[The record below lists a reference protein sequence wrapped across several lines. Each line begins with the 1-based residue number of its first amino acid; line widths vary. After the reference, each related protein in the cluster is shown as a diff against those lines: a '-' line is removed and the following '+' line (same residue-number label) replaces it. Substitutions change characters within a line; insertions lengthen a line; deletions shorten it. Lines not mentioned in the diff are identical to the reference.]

1 MALFAGQVQTA
12 PYQSPDYGPS
22 VAAARELAM
31 TGAQGISDLAGQAK
45 DYFKQQGEKKKLVKQ
60 SSLQIDAAL
69 QLFPDLAPS
78 LQSVKERMRDE
89 NIPLADRAAE
99 AEVVANL
106 INMGVGEMR
115 NRSNMSIQQEKAMAE
130 AIYKE
135 QQLGMEE
142 RRTRATEFSAAQ
154 GAKPTFDLQKATI
167 TSPDGE
173 TFEMDIPYDKEK
185 GMFFDPDAGKYIK
198 DVNKWGFG
206 ESSYVDGEAM
216 PTPTSQNDIIAP
228 STAYSFGKA
237 VGGPDELQDK
247 WTNKGYTSTGPNLV
261 EGVVAVNTNK
271 YPLGTIFKDSESG
284 KVYVA
289 ADRHGNKDSGVI
301 DFFQNPEN
309 YTGGKTNKRLS
320 IIGSIPKNKIPKTK
334 EGMSQLIEQYS
345 NVPDYSTSSNAS
357 QIDGALSMSGDMI
370 QQAMGTPDQQAEVA
384 RMIEQGSGMG
394 TAEAVLSGAMPTEP
408 SMAARQ
414 PQLPQQVQ
422 PAEQPR
428 LARGR
433 RLTGGA
439 ASSKF
444 RPANAEEVSMY
455 GTQGQVN
462 VETGEFKPIRP
473 PSGMV
478 IEQTKDGG
486 FRIVQGAGAAGRQE
500 QAVQAAKEQGIE
512 RATMG
517 TQEIG
522 RALKVLDSGV
532 MQGSGPLASFYRA
545 GASKF
550 AKGTP
555 EYKLAND
562 FISPIKSMLAFNEL
576 NKMRMASPTGGA
588 LGNVAKF
595 ETDMLQQSAGQ
606 LDIDKTDPQTLR
618 ENLMRLQEKYLDVIH
633 GSSEQR
639 RKLLQEGKITKEQY
653 FDIESLYPAFTMS
666 ATGETVPRQMKGV
679 MPQAQESEADR
690 ILRELGE

>member
-1 MALFAGQVQTA
+1 MLGAGVDPRMFVQ
-12 PYQSPDYGPS
+12 DYSGFTR
-22 VAAARELAM
+22 AAEIQ
-31 TGAQGISDLAGQAK
+31 AQGMQNLGEGIGKAATQVG

-78 LQSVKERMRDE
+78 FQGLKERMRDE
-89 NIPLADRAAE
+89 NIPLSDRAAE

-115 NRSNMSIQQEKAMAE
+115 NRSNMSIQREKAMAE
-130 AIYKE
+130 ATYKE
-135 QQLGMEE
+135 QELGMEE
-142 RRTRATEFSAAQ
+142 RRTRATEYRASQAGQ
-154 GAKPTFDLQKATI
+154 PSYQLEKPII
-167 TSPDGE
+167 TGPDGRSYE
-173 TFEMDIPYDKEK
+173 SKTPMPYNPKT
-185 GMFFDPDAGKYIK
+185 GRFFDAAKGKEIL
-198 DVNKWGFG
+198 DINEWGLDKP
-206 ESSYVDGEAM
+206 SYVDGEAM

-309 YTGGKTNKRLS
+309 YTGGKTNRRLS

-357 QIDGALSMSGDMI
+357 QIDGALSMGGDMS

-384 RMIEQGSGMG
+384 RMIEEGSGMA
-394 TAEAVLSGAMPTEP
+394 TSQAAPSGAMPTEP
-408 SMAARQ
+408 RMAQ
-414 PQLPQQVQ
+414 PQPTQQAPQYKVR
-422 PAEQPR
+422 PGFVPV
-428 LARGR
+428 GN
-433 RLTGGA
+433 G

-462 VETGEFKPIRP
+462 VETGQFTPIRP
-473 PSGMV
+473 ASGMV
-478 IEQTKDGG
+478 IEQTSGGG
-486 FRIVQGAGAAGRQE
+486 FRVVQGAGATDRFA
-500 QAVQAAKEQGIE
+500 QASKEAEKQKLQAADRNIQDLMEAK
-512 RATMG
+512 R
-517 TQEIG
+517 
-522 RALKVLDSGV
+522 LYSSV
-532 MQGSGPLASFYRA
+532 MQ
-545 GASKF
+545 SKGVIP
-550 AKGTP
+550 AAARKLEAITPGT
-555 EYKLAND
+555 
-562 FISPIKSMLAFNEL
+562 EL
-576 NKMRMASPTGGA
+576 HAIQKDIIEPFKNRLGLEQLTQLRQASPTGA
-588 LGNVAKF
+588 AVGNPTNA
-595 ETDMLQQSAGQ
+595 EGQ
-606 LDIDKTDPQTLR
+606 RLESVFGSLDPTASPTIFNR
-618 ENLMRLQEKYLDVIH
+618 NLNRAIESYLDVIH
-633 GSSEQR
+633 GTPEQR
-639 RKLLQEGKITKEQY
+639 DKLMEEGKITAKQNAEIEAQYPSSTMDTMGIEQ
-653 FDIESLYPAFTMS
+653 
-666 ATGETVPRQMKGV
+666 PRQTGGTGNPAIDEIIQRNNIQIK
-679 MPQAQESEADR
+679 
-690 ILRELGE
+690 